1 MSHLGIR
8 TLIEDAARSLGDDIQ
23 FTYARTSDFNVM
35 RDKRYP
41 FITLDPLS
49 AVPAYAV
56 DGVQN
61 YSKTWT
67 ANMAFYELDNM
78 ASTQDEYVKILD
90 EMDEFVDRFVNKLN
104 FYSLRSDMI
113 VISGINQTPFIKQ
126 TADVL
131 SGYLITFNLEVMDDF
146 NYCGLDDC

>member
-8 TLIEDAARSLGDDIQ
+8 KLIEDTAKSLGDDIQ

-49 AVPAYAV
+49 AVPGYSV
-56 DGVQN
+56 DGSRN
-61 YSKTWT
+61 YTKAWT
-67 ANMAFYELDNM
+67 ANMAFYELDNA
-78 ASTQDEYVKILD
+78 ASTQEEYVKILD
-90 EMDEFVDRFVNKLN
+90 EMDAFVDSFLNRLN
-104 FYSLRSDMI
+104 FYSLKADTI
-113 VISGINQTPFIKQ
+113 LISSINQTPFIKQ
-126 TADVL
+126 TADIL
-131 SGYLITFNLEVMDDF
+131 SGYLLTFNIEVMDDF